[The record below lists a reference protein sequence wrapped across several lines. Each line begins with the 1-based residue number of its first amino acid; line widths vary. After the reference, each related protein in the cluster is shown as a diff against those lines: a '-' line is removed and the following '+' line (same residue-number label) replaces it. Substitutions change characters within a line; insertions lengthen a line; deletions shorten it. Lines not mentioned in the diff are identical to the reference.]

1 MAKEKAELQ
10 TELRALRL
18 KGEPQ
23 TESDENE
30 DADSVEQFMNSCSE
44 QPHKNGAEDSEEEEE
59 VIEQKVQNSDGNSD
73 IVDLSKGKPPP
84 KPPRLKIEEE
94 AEEHVDEYNNN
105 ESEVAER
112 KTEVKVE
119 RKEDERHVNQNGDD
133 EEGASEDDWEIVG
146 RTRKTAYSREKTKD
160 GDKENKDYQSRVENK
175 DPNRPRYTKAE
186 MLEIL
191 IERNNLKEQVFA
203 LQDELKIYKPG

>member
-10 TELRALRL
+10 TELRTLRL

-23 TESDENE
+23 TESDDNE
-30 DADSVEQFMNSCSE
+30 DADSVEQFMNSYSE
-44 QPHKNGAEDSEEEEE
+44 QPHKIGAEDGEEKEE
-59 VIEQKVQNSDGNSD
+59 VIEEKVKNSDENSEN
-73 IVDLSKGKPPP
+73 VDLINGKPPP

-105 ESEVAER
+105 ESEVVEI

-119 RKEDERHVNQNGDD
+119 RKEDEVHVNQNGDD

-146 RTRKTAYSREKTKD
+146 RTRKTAFSREKTKD
-160 GDKENKDYQSRVENK
+160 GDKENKDNQSRVENK

>member
-10 TELRALRL
+10 TELRTLRL

-23 TESDENE
+23 TESDDSE

-44 QPHKNGAEDSEEEEE
+44 QPHKNGAEDGEEEEE
-59 VIEQKVQNSDGNSD
+59 VIEDKVQNFDENSEN
-73 IVDLSKGKPPP
+73 VDLSKGKPPP

-94 AEEHVDEYNNN
+94 AEENVDEYNNN
-105 ESEVAER
+105 ESEIVER

-119 RKEDERHVNQNGDD
+119 RKEDEVHVNQNGDD

-146 RTRKTAYSREKTKD
+146 RTTKAVYSREKSKD
-160 GDKENKDYQSRVENK
+160 GDKENKDNQSRVENK

-203 LQDELKIYKPG
+203 LQDELKIHKPG